1 MFQTFSSYRA
11 DDAFHV
17 STLPGRSSSAK
28 DFPDIHDLNLF
39 AKLRSVNAITIP
51 QQVSWRR
58 IERKSF
64 EHSLCSPVAGCTKHQ
79 RRREYEFASHRSPG
93 RPKTAS
99 EIAAL
104 VVRMG

>member
-17 STLPGRSSSAK
+17 STLPGRSWSAK
-28 DFPDIHDLNLF
+28 NFPDIHDLNLF

-64 EHSLCSPVAGCTKHQ
+64 EHSLCSPVCREMSRDVEVDNTPSVMRENDKLHKMS
-79 RRREYEFASHRSPG
+79 RR
-93 RPKTAS
+93 T
-99 EIAAL
+99 
-104 VVRMG
+104 